1 MLLVPGIWS
10 FDVKKKQN
18 KTIFL
23 IASYDP
29 RWFLLG
35 IVFFVQLHFN
45 LYFLKVSTR
54 SKEEKDTFS
63 LLY

>member
-10 FDVKKKQN
+10 FDVKKQN

-35 IVFFVQLHFN
+35 IVFFCTVAL
-45 LYFLKVSTR
+45 
-54 SKEEKDTFS
+54 
-63 LLY
+63 